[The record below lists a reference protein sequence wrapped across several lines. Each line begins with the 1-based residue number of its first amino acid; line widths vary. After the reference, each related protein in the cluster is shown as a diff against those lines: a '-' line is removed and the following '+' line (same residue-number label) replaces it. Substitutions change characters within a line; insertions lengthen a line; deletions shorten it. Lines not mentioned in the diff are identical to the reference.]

1 MARSSPVLGVEGDG
15 SHSHAVVT
23 DSSGALLGLGAND
36 DPSNWDDVGIA
47 AAAAAL
53 RSCVGEALEGAG
65 VAPHDVEASV
75 FALAGVDFP
84 VDEQRLAGIPEAF
97 GLDARCRIENDGFA
111 ALRAGT
117 DQSFGVVVIAGNGS
131 VVAGRNPAGDVYR
144 SLGLGTLYGDFG
156 SETDVSQ
163 SAVTAIADAFI
174 GRGPPTVLTERVCA
188 FAGVESVIEFLDGT
202 ARARIDTAAFGPI
215 VIAAAEEGDAVA
227 GGLLSRAGTML
238 GRTTAHVIRTLG
250 LEEIEFEVVLARSM
264 FDTDTSLLVD
274 ALEGCVRPVA
284 PNARMRRLEAAPVV
298 GSALLA
304 VELAGETPAERSR
317 ATLADA
323 VTSALGLPAR

>member
-1 MARSSPVLGVEGDG
+1 MAPFSPVLGVEGDG
-15 SHSHAVVT
+15 AHSHAVVT
-23 DSSGALLGLGAND
+23 DASGSFLGLGAND

-53 RSCVGEALEGAG
+53 RSCVGEALERAG
-65 VAPHDVEASV
+65 LAPHDMEASV

-84 VDEQRLAGIPEAF
+84 VDEQRLAGIPEAL
-97 GLDARCRIENDGFA
+97 GLNGRCRIENDAFA

-117 DQSFGVVVIAGNGS
+117 DQTFGVVVIAGNGS
-131 VVAGRNPAGDVYR
+131 VVAGRNSEGDVYR

-163 SAVTAIADAFI
+163 SAVTAIADAFT
-174 GRGPPTVLTERVCA
+174 GRGPPTVLTERLCA
-188 FAGVESVIEFLDGT
+188 FASVASVVEFLDGT
-202 ARARIDTAAFGPI
+202 ARERIDTAAFGPI

-227 GGLLSRAGTML
+227 GRLLSNAGTML

-250 LEEIEFEVVLARSM
+250 MEEVEFELVLARSM
-264 FDTDTSLLVD
+264 FETNSSLLVD

-284 PNARMRRLEAAPVV
+284 SNARLRRLEAAPVV
-298 GSALLA
+298 GSAFLA
-304 VELAGETPAERSR
+304 VELAGETPAVGSR
-317 ATLADA
+317 ASLALA
-323 VTSALGLPAR
+323 VTAALDLPAR